1 MSAGPD
7 GEDLARIGDVV
18 IPQTMAPILVQLAV
32 TLAIGVLVVGKVFNA
47 LPKPEGALTG
57 AATQVEELTATAFEL
72 APVILIV
79 VVAAVVISVVRR
91 I

>member
-7 GEDLARIGDVV
+7 DGVMLGGNMGVGMV
-18 IPQTMAPILVQLAV
+18 NLMVQLSV
-32 TLAIGVLVVGKVFNA
+32 TLAIGVLIVGKIFNA
-47 LPKPEGALTG
+47 LPTSETFSGASQ
-57 AATQVEELTATAFEL
+57 QVQELTATAFEL

-79 VVAAVVISVVRR
+79 VVASVVISVVRQ

>member
-1 MSAGPD
+1 MSAGPND
-7 GEDLARIGDVV
+7 APARIGELVT
-18 IPQTMAPILVQLAV
+18 PQNMSQVLVQLSI
-32 TLAIGVLVVGKVFNA
+32 TIAIGVLIVGTIFNA
-47 LPKPEGALTG
+47 LPQPEGAL
-57 AATQVEELTATAFEL
+57 ASASDQVEALTATAFEL

>member
-7 GEDLARIGDVV
+7 DAPARIGQLVT
-18 IPQTMAPILVQLAV
+18 PENMSQALVQLSV
-32 TLAIGVLVVGKVFNA
+32 TLAVGVLIVGQMFNA
-47 LPKPEGALTG
+47 IPAPPDGALTG
-57 AATQVEELTATAFEL
+57 QQVEQITAQAFEL

-79 VVAAVVISVVRR
+79 IVAAVVISVVRR